1 MMGLFTVSRKG
12 AMLHLQYKHL
22 VVTLQKNPHGG
33 PPVPMV
39 DFRAE
44 FIKGFLGM
52 KELNTF
58 SLPEIIYGVSLVFSP
73 RVFLFAMLFHAN
85 AFEAPSLTSME

>member
-1 MMGLFTVSRKG
+1 
-12 AMLHLQYKHL
+12 MLHLQYKHL

-52 KELNTF
+52 KELYVTIHG
-58 SLPEIIYGVSLVFSP
+58 P
-73 RVFLFAMLFHAN
+73 
-85 AFEAPSLTSME
+85 